1 MINPENLLELAET
14 LIYKKTN
21 IYCSDLHRG
30 ILLATLRGERKTYEQ
45 LADEY
50 GYSPKYVKQDVAPKL
65 WHFLSVALDQKVLK
79 SNVRAILER
88 EMRRNQN
95 PSPAKI
101 EKPVSTND
109 EAASTNTVTQ
119 RAAVVT
125 APITTS
131 FQPLSSQPLSSQPLS
146 SQPLISNQASILL
159 VDDEPKNLRLL
170 SDLLEEQG
178 YEVQQ
183 AINGK
188 VALEAV
194 SLTSPD
200 LILLDICMPE
210 LDGYSVCQKLKTNPA
225 TRDIPV
231 IFVTALDEAWDK
243 VKTFSV
249 GGADCITKPFKV
261 VEVLARVENQLR
273 IQKHQKELKAQNAQ
287 LQKSNQELQ
296 RLAAIDDPT
305 SVSNLHGFHESLPF
319 TLEYP
324 GNAVPLDSSFYI
336 DRPPFEQLSC
346 DEILKPG
353 SVTRIQAPRK
363 MGKSSLLLRI
373 MAFARQQDYKIVK
386 IDFQEAD
393 RAIYANLNKF
403 LRWFCANIARQLQLQ
418 PLLDEYWDEEMG
430 SKVSCGIYFEGYLLE
445 QIDTPIVLVLN
456 EVNLVFE
463 HPDIAEEF
471 LPLLRFWHEQAR
483 QRIPFQKLR
492 LVAVY
497 STEFYVS
504 LDVNQSPF
512 NIGLPIKLPEFN
524 LNQIQDLAT
533 RHGLKWTQG
542 DEAKQ
547 FMAMVGGHPYLVR
560 IALYHLVQREIT
572 LEKLLQQAPTQGG
585 IYGSILR
592 HHWEI
597 IQKQP
602 TLSAALK
609 QVVMA
614 SESVN
619 LKPII
624 SYKLESMGFVKL
636 DGDRAYPLCQMYRL
650 YFAGQYQQEENMV

>member
-1 MINPENLLELAET
+1 MTKSENLLELAET
-14 LIYKKTN
+14 LIHSQKN
-21 IYCSDLHRG
+21 VYCSDLQRG
-30 ILLATLRGERKTYEQ
+30 ILITTLQGERKTYEQ

-65 WHFLSVALDQKVLK
+65 WHLLSAAVGQKVTK
-79 SNVRAILER
+79 SNARAILEQQ
-88 EMRRNQN
+88 MRRNQN
-95 PSPAKI
+95 LLPSKVEQPA
-101 EKPVSTND
+101 S
-109 EAASTNTVTQ
+109 NTVDLLP
-119 RAAVVT
+119 VT

-131 FQPLSSQPLSSQPLS
+131 FQPSTSQSPIL
-146 SQPLISNQASILL
+146 NQASILL

-170 SDLLEEQG
+170 SNLLEEQG

-183 AINGK
+183 AINGA
-188 VALEAV
+188 VALQAV
-194 SLTSPD
+194 TLASPD
-200 LILLDICMPE
+200 LILLDIRMPE
-210 LDGYSVCQKLKTNPA
+210 LDGYTVCQKLKANPQ
-225 TRDIPV
+225 TQDIPV
-231 IFVTALDEAWDK
+231 IFVTALDESWDK
-243 VKTFSV
+243 VKAFSV
-249 GGADCITKPFKV
+249 GGVDYISKPFKV
-261 VEVLARVENQLR
+261 VEVLARVENQLK
-273 IQKHQKELKAQNAQ
+273 IQQLQKELKAQNAQ
-287 LQKSNQELQ
+287 LQQALQELKP
-296 RLAAIDDPT
+296 LAAIE
-305 SVSNLHGFHESLPF
+305 NLTQGSSRHQFDESLLF

-324 GNAVPLDSSFYI
+324 GNAVSLDSAFYI
-336 DRPPFEQLSC
+336 NRPPIEQLSC

-373 MAFARQQDYKIVK
+373 MAFAQQQGYKIAK

-393 RAIYANLNKF
+393 RAVYADLNQF

-456 EVNLVFE
+456 ETNLVFE
-463 HPDIAEEF
+463 HPNIAEEF

-483 QRIPFQKLR
+483 QSIPFQKLR
-492 LVAVY
+492 LVVVH
-497 STEFYVS
+497 STEVYIS

-524 LNQIQDLAT
+524 LNQIQNLAT
-533 RHGLKWTQG
+533 RHGLNWTEG
-542 DEAKQ
+542 DRAKQ
-547 FMAMVGGHPYLVR
+547 LMAMVGGHPYLVR
-560 IALYHLVQREIT
+560 IALYHLAQEQIT
-572 LEKLLQQAPTQGG
+572 LEELLQQAPTQGG

-602 TLSAALK
+602 TLSAALHK
-609 QVVMA
+609 VVMG

-619 LKPII
+619 LKPIVT
-624 SYKLESMGFVKL
+624 YKLESMGLVKL
-636 DGDRAYPLCQMYRL
+636 NGDRAYPSCQMYRL
-650 YFAGQYQQEENMV
+650 YFAAQYQQEENMLES